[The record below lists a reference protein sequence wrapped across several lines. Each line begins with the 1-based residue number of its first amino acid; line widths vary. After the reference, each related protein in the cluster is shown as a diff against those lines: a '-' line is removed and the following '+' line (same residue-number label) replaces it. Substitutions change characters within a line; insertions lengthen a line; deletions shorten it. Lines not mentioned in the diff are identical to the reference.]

1 MTESEKMNAWLLY
14 DFPDPEVTRESEDS
28 VGPTEAEGGTK

>member
-1 MTESEKMNAWLLY
+1 MTEYEKMNAGLLY
-14 DFPDPEVTRESEDS
+14 DFPDPEVTPESEGS